1 MSTTF
6 PPARKRTKGYHVAQV
21 DEFLAKARAAYDADD
36 SGPAGLTAS
45 DIRHTSFSLVRGGYS
60 TSHVDAAL
68 ERLEDAFA
76 LRERERAFG
85 DKGKGEWLGS
95 ARETA
100 QVILNRITRPEGH
113 RFERTSVLAQG
124 YSIEDVDALCDTLTD
139 YFERG
144 VPFSTDSVRTSVFRA
159 QRGGYREAQVDLL
172 LDSVIEVMLAVR

>member
-6 PPARKRTKGYHVAQV
+6 PPTRKRTKGYNVTQV
-21 DEFLAKARAAYDADD
+21 DAFLAQARAAYDADD
-36 SGPAGLTAS
+36 SGPTGLTAS

-76 LRERERAFG
+76 LRERERAFTER
-85 DKGKGEWLGS
+85 GKGEWLGS

-100 QVILNRITRPEGH
+100 QVILNRITRPDGR
-113 RFERTSVLAQG
+113 RFHRTSILAQG
-124 YSIEDVDALCDTLTD
+124 YSVADVDALCVSLTD

-144 VPFSTDSVRTSVFRA
+144 VPFSTDAVRTAVFGA

>member
-6 PPARKRTKGYHVAQV
+6 PPAPKRTKGYKTGQV
-21 DEFLAKARAAYDADD
+21 DAFLAKARAAYDADD
-36 SGPAGLTAS
+36 PKVGGLTAS

-76 LRERERAFG
+76 LRERERALAVEG
-85 DKGKGEWLGS
+85 RGRWLGA

-100 QVILNRITRPEGH
+100 QVILNRITRPAGH
-113 RFERTSVLAQG
+113 RFQRTSILAQG
-124 YSIEDVDALCDTLTD
+124 YHVDDVDALCDSLTE

-144 VPFSTDSVRTSVFRA
+144 VPFSTDAVRTAVFRA

>member
-6 PPARKRTKGYHVAQV
+6 PPARKRSKGYNTGQV
-21 DEFLAKARAAYDADD
+21 DAFLAKARAAYDADD
-36 SGPAGLTAS
+36 SGPTGLTAS
-45 DIRHTSFSLVRGGYS
+45 AIRHTSFSLVRGGYS

-76 LRERERAFG
+76 LRERERAFT
-85 DKGKGEWLGS
+85 DRGKGEWLS
-95 ARETA
+95 AARETA

-113 RFERTSVLAQG
+113 RFQRTSFLAQG
-124 YSIEDVDALCDTLTD
+124 YSVADVDALCDSLTD

-144 VPFSTDSVRTSVFRA
+144 VPFSTDAVRTAVFGA

-172 LDSVIEVMLAVR
+172 LDSVTEVMLAVR

>member
-1 MSTTF
+1 VSTTF
-6 PPARKRTKGYHVAQV
+6 PTAVKRAKGYNVSQV
-21 DEFLAKARAAYDADD
+21 DAFLARARAAYDADD
-36 SGPAGLTAS
+36 SGPTALTAS

-76 LRERERAFG
+76 LRERERAFVEQ
-85 DKGKGEWLGS
+85 GKGEWLGS

-100 QVILNRITRPEGH
+100 QVILNRITRPEGR
-113 RFERTSVLAQG
+113 RFQRTSILAQG
-124 YSIEDVDALCDTLTD
+124 YSVEDVDAICDTLIE

-144 VPFSTDSVRTSVFRA
+144 VPFSTDSVRTAVFQP